1 MSLANQENGQRPPFG
16 THVAQELSA
25 EPAAVVLRQP
35 LDMYPTEDH
44 LGTPGVGAAVLEV
57 LDLVLAADLVGP
69 DALHGLAEVG
79 HALLGGRELGEL
91 VGRLA
96 AFADE
101 RLQGRFASFK
111 GGGDFGGVAGP

>member
-1 MSLANQENGQRPPFG
+1 MSNRKTEHGPVFE
-16 THVAQELSA
+16 TYVAKELSA
-25 EPAAVVLRQP
+25 ESAAVVLRQP
-35 LDMYPTEDH
+35 IDVHLTQDH

-111 GGGDFGGVAGP
+111 GGRDFGGVAGP